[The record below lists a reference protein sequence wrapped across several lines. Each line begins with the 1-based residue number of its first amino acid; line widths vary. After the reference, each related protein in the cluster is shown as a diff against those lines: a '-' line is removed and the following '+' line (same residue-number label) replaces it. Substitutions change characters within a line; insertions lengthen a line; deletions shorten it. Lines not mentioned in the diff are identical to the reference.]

1 MDQRNFWKGNYRLP
15 GSIRGTL
22 CFEIIKVISYIFA
35 VDTILLLVI
44 HYYAKD
50 FMFFLFKGKVKKPR
64 STKFTHVIDP
74 DNTMAVSQ
82 KTVTLTLQSLCES
95 DIDME
100 ETSTVTSNTS
110 SSTVHSTPSTQPR

>member
-1 MDQRNFWKGNYRLP
+1 MLLIPFD
-15 GSIRGTL
+15 
-22 CFEIIKVISYIFA
+22 FA
-35 VDTILLLVI
+35 TILLLVTI
-44 HYYAKD
+44 
-50 FMFFLFKGKVKKPR
+50 FFLFQGKVKKPR

-95 DIDME
+95 DIDIE

-110 SSTVHSTPSTQPR
+110 SSTVQSIPSTQPR